1 MAAPPLSVR
10 DFGSRVP
17 TEILNPR
24 RAPRVPARCTVDV
37 RMRFAAW
44 SAETDDVGP
53 GGCQLVT
60 PRPIVPGTPLRLTLH
75 LGRLRRE
82 VAAAGVAVWSRPEAP
97 SRAGVA
103 FDAAADRSWFDAL
116 LAADPAAAGA
126 ARRCPDGLSRHAVLY
141 LGHPPLRVADFAA
154 DELAI
159 LFKVGTG
166 TTAGA
171 LLRSFGDPAPERT
184 TGALFGL
191 LSRRLL
197 VQEAAAASP
206 PEAWLEVLTR
216 AAEVA
221 GVRPPSRAGAAQR
234 LLDEGLAH
242 LAAGR
247 TALALRRL
255 QEARELAPWDAEI
268 GATLR
273 RLGPFG

>member
-1 MAAPPLSVR
+1 MR
-10 DFGSRVP
+10 DSGSRVP

-44 SAETDDVGP
+44 SAETDDLGP

-60 PRPIVPGTPLRLTLH
+60 PRPIAPGTPLRLTLH

-82 VAAAGVAVWSRPEAP
+82 VVAAGTAIWSRPEAP

-103 FDAAADRSWFDAL
+103 FDDDADRSWFEAL
-116 LAADPAAAGA
+116 VAADPVAAGA
-126 ARRCPDGLSRHAVLY
+126 ARRCPDSISSHAVLY
-141 LGHPPLRVADFAA
+141 LGRPPLRVADFGA

-159 LFKVGTG
+159 LFKVGAG

-171 LLRSFGDPAPERT
+171 LLRAFGDPAPDRT

-191 LSRRLL
+191 LARRLL
-197 VQEAAAASP
+197 VQEAVAASS

-216 AAEVA
+216 AAEAA
-221 GVRPPSRAGAAQR
+221 GVRPPSRSDEAQR

-255 QEARELAPWDAEI
+255 EEAHRLAPWDAEI
-268 GATLR
+268 SATLR
-273 RLGPFG
+273 RLGPFA